1 MSYHMPG
8 MSQVSIGVTYF
19 GKGAYIAHPFLL
31 CIVKMFMI

>member
-19 GKGAYIAHPFLL
+19 EKGNRLSIPLALANG
-31 CIVKMFMI
+31 